1 MSPALIERLLAVA
14 REAEAAGHG
23 KKQAVYQSAA
33 QELGFSVPTLHRKLN
48 EVTMKKPRKR
58 REDSGKTALTLEE
71 ARYISA
77 YLQDSNRANNK
88 RLASV
93 ENAVEVLRSNGVI
106 RAERIDETTG
116 EVKPMSISAIT
127 RGLMK
132 FGLHPEQQSRP
143 SPKVRLASKYPN
155 HVWQIDPSLCVLYYL
170 PNKSGL
176 RVMEKDAFYKNK
188 PQNFKEIEKDR
199 VWRYVI
205 TDHASGVIF
214 VQYVLGAE
222 SATNLI
228 EAFIN
233 ATQKRHKHDPFHGL
247 PEMLMMDKGSANTS
261 KSFETLLRAV
271 DVELYTNKPGQPW
284 AKGQVEKSNDIVE
297 RDFEHRLRF
306 LKTAPD
312 TLESINEV
320 AWAWMRAF
328 NKTRI
333 HSRTKRPR
341 YDVWQTITED
351 QLRLAPPR
359 QMMFDLVYGSVKT
372 PKVSPQLTIR
382 YNGNQ
387 YSVSHID
394 GIEVGMKVE
403 VTRNPWRG
411 DDSAQVMMVDAEG
424 RTVAHVVEA
433 MEFNE
438 FGFTKEDVEIG
449 SGFQAHKDTRLE
461 QERKAVNRLSME
473 ADTDEQA
480 EKHRKQKRV
489 PFGGKVDPM
498 KPIRDTPMTDYIPK
512 RGTEADVTPMV
523 VQEKPLTHVEAA
535 KLLSQKLG
543 SQWEGAAHF
552 KWLKQHYPE
561 GVPREAMADI
571 EQKLTAGAAPLR
583 IVK

>member
-1 MSPALIERLLAVA
+1 MNPALIERLQQVA

-23 KKQAVYQSAA
+23 KKQAVYQAA
-33 QELGFSVPTLHRKLN
+33 ARELGVSVPTLHRKLN

-58 REDSGKTALTLEE
+58 REDAGKTALSLEE
-71 ARYISA
+71 ARHISA
-77 YLQDSNRANNK
+77 YLQDSNRANGK

-106 RAERIDETTG
+106 RAERIDENTG
-116 EVKPMSISAIT
+116 EVIPLSISAIT
-127 RGLMK
+127 RGLMT
-132 FGLHPEQQSRP
+132 FGLHPEQQGRP
-143 SPKVRLASKYPN
+143 SPKVRLASKHPN

-170 PNKSGL
+170 PKQSGL

-205 TDHASGVIF
+205 TDHASGVVF
-214 VQYVLGAE
+214 VHYVLGAE

-228 EAFIN
+228 EAFVN

-247 PEMLMMDKGSANTS
+247 PEILMMDPGSANTS
-261 KSFETLLRAV
+261 KNFETLLRAL
-271 DVELYTNKPGQPW
+271 DIELYTNKPGQPW
-284 AKGQVEKSNDIVE
+284 AKGQVEKANDIVE

-306 LKTAPD
+306 LKDAPE
-312 TLESINEV
+312 TLEGINDI

-328 NKTRI
+328 NKSRV

-341 YDVWQTITED
+341 YDVWQTITQD

-359 QMMFDLVYGSVKT
+359 QVMLDLVYGTVKT

-382 YNGNQ
+382 FNGNQ

-498 KPIRDTPMTDYIPK
+498 KPIHDTPMTDYIPK

-543 SQWEGAAHF
+543 SQWQGAAHF